1 MKKFHAY
8 LKLRLSRKILNLFK
22 FYGFCIKSKHTTFPK
37 PIESNKLQTN
47 LDQTYFNFLLKSKN
61 FTPFIKKHLNQI
73 NVKNLSLIVLIFS
86 CGTVLA
92 ENLSVQTPLETQTA
106 PKLNFLSAI
115 LSASLIVQIT
125 FLILIIMSVV
135 SWAIIF
141 QKYYFFKEAK
151 TANTHLKDVF
161 LQDGS
166 FEEIYAKARSN
177 DNSSLAQIFISGYNE
192 MQKILK
198 TNSQNKSSTSSLK
211 GLDNVER
218 ALRKACEEELSL
230 LESSL
235 GILAT
240 VGSSGPFIGLFGT
253 VFGIMNSFNKIAV
266 MGSASL
272 NVVAP
277 GIAEALL
284 ATGVGLFAAIPAS
297 IFYNSYLSE
306 LRKFDLVFNN
316 FTADFLNIV
325 KRNFFQDKE

>member
-1 MKKFHAY
+1 MKINSLAVNWINNIKISST
-8 LKLRLSRKILNLFK
+8 KLL
-22 FYGFCIKSKHTTFPK
+22 Y
-37 PIESNKLQTN
+37 
-47 LDQTYFNFLLKSKN
+47 TYFVF
-61 FTPFIKKHLNQI
+61 
-73 NVKNLSLIVLIFS
+73 FS
-86 CGTVLA
+86 GTALA
-92 ENLSVQTPLETQTA
+92 EELTTGAPLQEPPSGA
-106 PKLNFLSAI
+106 VNFLSAV

-141 QKYYFFKEAK
+141 QKYYFFKQAQA
-151 TANTHLKDVF
+151 ANTQLEDVF

-166 FEEIYAKARSN
+166 FEEIYTKARSHEQ
-177 DNSSLAQIFISGYNE
+177 SSLAQIFISGYNE

-198 TNSQNKSSTSSLK
+198 TKSQNQASSTSLK

-218 ALRKACEEELSL
+218 ALRKACEAELSL
-230 LESSL
+230 LENSL

-284 ATGVGLFAAIPAS
+284 ATGIGLFAAIPAS
-297 IFYNSYLSE
+297 IFYNSYLSQI
-306 LRKFDLVFNN
+306 RKFDLNFNN
-316 FTADFLNIV
+316 FTADFLNIA

>member
-1 MKKFHAY
+1 MKIIWSSLS
-8 LKLRLSRKILNLFK
+8 LK
-22 FYGFCIKSKHTTFPK
+22 T
-37 PIESNKLQTN
+37 
-47 LDQTYFNFLLKSKN
+47 LLKNLRWSKN
-61 FTPFIKKHLNQI
+61 DKLSGRNCQQI
-73 NVKNLSLIVLIFS
+73 LSLSLIGAGYCYESPASIWRKIIPTSWTKLLYICLVFTS
-86 CGTVLA
+86 GTVFA
-92 ENLSVQTPLETQTA
+92 EESQTIAPQTA
-106 PKLNFLSAI
+106 QPAGSVDFLSAV

-141 QKYYFFKEAK
+141 QKYSFFRQAQS
-151 TANTHLKDVF
+151 ANAHLEDVF

-166 FEEIYAKARSN
+166 FEEIYTKARSH

-198 TNSQNKSSTSSLK
+198 TNSQNNSSVTSLK

-218 ALRKACEEELSL
+218 ALRKACEAELSL
-230 LESSL
+230 LENSL

-253 VFGIMNSFNKIAV
+253 VFGIMNAFNKIAV

-284 ATGVGLFAAIPAS
+284 ATGIGLFAAIPAS
-297 IFYNSYLSE
+297 IFYNSYLSQI
-306 LRKFDLVFNN
+306 RKFDLVFNN
-316 FTADFLNIV
+316 FTADFLNIA

>member
-1 MKKFHAY
+1 MK
-8 LKLRLSRKILNLFK
+8 LKTLYRSFLSYTVSLEDSSITVSDWIR
-22 FYGFCIKSKHTTFPK
+22 IKP
-37 PIESNKLQTN
+37 TN
-47 LDQTYFNFLLKSKN
+47 LLHTL
-61 FTPFIKKHLNQI
+61 
-73 NVKNLSLIVLIFS
+73 LIFFS
-86 CGTVLA
+86 GAVLA
-92 ENLSVQTPLETQTA
+92 EESQSNTLSTTQPA
-106 PKLNFLSAI
+106 GGVNFLEAI

-125 FLILIIMSVV
+125 FLILIVMSVV

-141 QKYYFFKEAK
+141 QKYSFFKQAQA
-151 TANTHLKDVF
+151 ANRQLENVF

-166 FEEIYAKARSN
+166 FEEIYTKARSH

-198 TNSQNKSSTSSLK
+198 TNAKNNSSVTSLK

-218 ALRKACEEELSL
+218 ALRKTSEEELSL
-230 LESSL
+230 LESGL
-235 GILAT
+235 GVLAT

-284 ATGVGLFAAIPAS
+284 ATGIGLFAAIPAS
-297 IFYNSYLSE
+297 IFYNSYLSQI
-306 LRKFDLVFNN
+306 RKFDLIFNN
-316 FTADFLNIV
+316 FSADFLNIA

>member
-1 MKKFHAY
+1 MSFEVFSGD
-8 LKLRLSRKILNLFK
+8 SRFRGNDCHVKNDCHTKNDCHIKRDCHNEFSNRVSIKQKKILYAFPLF
-22 FYGFCIKSKHTTFPK
+22 FSWTALAEQLAEQPPSGV
-37 PIESNKLQTN
+37 
-47 LDQTYFNFLLKSKN
+47 NFLEA
-61 FTPFIKKHLNQI
+61 
-73 NVKNLSLIVLIFS
+73 V
-86 CGTVLA
+86 
-92 ENLSVQTPLETQTA
+92 
-106 PKLNFLSAI
+106 

-125 FLILIIMSVV
+125 FLILIVMSVV

-141 QKYYFFKEAK
+141 QKYSFFKQAQS
-151 TANTHLKDVF
+151 ANSHLEDVF

-166 FEEIYAKARSN
+166 FEEIYTKARSH
-177 DNSSLAQIFISGYNE
+177 DNSSLSQIFTSGYNE

-198 TNSQNKSSTSSLK
+198 TNAQNNSSVTSLK

-218 ALRKACEEELSL
+218 ALRKASEAELSL
-230 LESSL
+230 LESGL
-235 GILAT
+235 GVLAT

-284 ATGVGLFAAIPAS
+284 ATGIGLFAAIPAS
-297 IFYNSYLSE
+297 IFYNSYLSQI
-306 LRKFDLVFNN
+306 RKFDLIFNN
-316 FTADFLNIV
+316 FTADFLNIA

>member
-1 MKKFHAY
+1 
-8 LKLRLSRKILNLFK
+8 
-22 FYGFCIKSKHTTFPK
+22 
-37 PIESNKLQTN
+37 
-47 LDQTYFNFLLKSKN
+47 
-61 FTPFIKKHLNQI
+61 
-73 NVKNLSLIVLIFS
+73 
-86 CGTVLA
+86 
-92 ENLSVQTPLETQTA
+92 
-106 PKLNFLSAI
+106 
-115 LSASLIVQIT
+115 
-125 FLILIIMSVV
+125 MSIV

-141 QKYYFFKEAK
+141 QKYSFFKQVRM
-151 TANTHLKDVF
+151 ANTHLESAF

-166 FEEIYAKARSN
+166 FEEIYSKARTHE
-177 DNSSLAQIFISGYNE
+177 NSSLSQIFISGYNE

-198 TNSQNKSSTSSLK
+198 TNAKSKSSVTSLR

-218 ALRKACEEELSL
+218 ALRKASEAELSL
-230 LESSL
+230 LENGL
-235 GILAT
+235 GVLAT

-297 IFYNSYLSE
+297 IFYNSYLSQI
-306 LRKFDLVFNN
+306 RKFDLLFNN
-316 FTADFLNIV
+316 FTADFLNIA

>member
-1 MKKFHAY
+1 MKIRIFLNSTSFLY
-8 LKLRLSRKILNLFK
+8 TFFSLFFSRTALA
-22 FYGFCIKSKHTTFPK
+22 
-37 PIESNKLQTN
+37 EELQANSTQASS
-47 LDQTYFNFLLKSKN
+47 DVNFLEA
-61 FTPFIKKHLNQI
+61 
-73 NVKNLSLIVLIFS
+73 V
-86 CGTVLA
+86 
-92 ENLSVQTPLETQTA
+92 
-106 PKLNFLSAI
+106 

-141 QKYYFFKEAK
+141 QKYSFFKQAQS
-151 TANTHLKDVF
+151 ANTHLEDVF

-166 FEEIYAKARSN
+166 FEEIYTKARSRE
-177 DNSSLAQIFISGYNE
+177 NSSLSQIFISGYNE

-198 TNSQNKSSTSSLK
+198 TNTQNNSSATSLK

-218 ALRKACEEELSL
+218 ALRKASEAELSL
-230 LESSL
+230 LESGL
-235 GILAT
+235 GVLAT

-284 ATGVGLFAAIPAS
+284 ATGIGLFAAIPAS
-297 IFYNSYLSE
+297 IFYNSYLSQI
-306 LRKFDLVFNN
+306 RKFDLVFNN
-316 FTADFLNIV
+316 FTADFLNIA

>member
-1 MKKFHAY
+1 MKINSPG
-8 LKLRLSRKILNLFK
+8 LK
-22 FYGFCIKSKHTTFPK
+22 FYSF
-37 PIESNKLQTN
+37 IENKKLLHSNKSRIHSA
-47 LDQTYFNFLLKSKN
+47 FLKIKNCFAPLPSK
-61 FTPFIKKHLNQI
+61 KL
-73 NVKNLSLIVLIFS
+73 LSSWIRKTSLAKLLSTLIVFS
-86 CGTVLA
+86 TGTAWA
-92 ENLSVQTPLETQTA
+92 EELTA
-106 PKLNFLSAI
+106 GAAQAVPSAGAVNFLSAV

-141 QKYYFFKEAK
+141 QKYSFFKQAQA
-151 TANTHLKDVF
+151 ANVHLENVF

-166 FEEIYAKARSN
+166 FEEIYTKARSH
-177 DNSSLAQIFISGYNE
+177 DKSSLSQIFISGYNE

-198 TNSQNKSSTSSLK
+198 TKAKSSSSNHALK

-218 ALRKACEEELSL
+218 ALRKACEAELSL
-230 LESSL
+230 LENSL

-284 ATGVGLFAAIPAS
+284 ATGIGLFAAIPAS
-297 IFYNSYLSE
+297 IFYNSYLSQI
-306 LRKFDLVFNN
+306 RKFDLAFNN
-316 FTADFLNIV
+316 FTSDFLNIA